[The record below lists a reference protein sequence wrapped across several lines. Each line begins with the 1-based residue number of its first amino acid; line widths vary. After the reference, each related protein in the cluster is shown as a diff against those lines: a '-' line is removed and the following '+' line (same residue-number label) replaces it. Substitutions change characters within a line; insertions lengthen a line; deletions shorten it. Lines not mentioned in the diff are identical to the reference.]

1 MGAPLTLLL
10 AVNGLITPYV
20 EGLVAPL
27 VVQRFCSVRLL
38 CSIAAWEFMVPLA
51 CYEEGW

>member
-1 MGAPLTLLL
+1 MYLEPGSMSTVMGAPLTLLL

-27 VVQRFCSVRLL
+27 VVQRF
-38 CSIAAWEFMVPLA
+38 
-51 CYEEGW
+51 